1 MAKKQK
7 SNNNEQGGRG
17 RRGGRSGRG
26 KSGSKS
32 LLSSVS
38 QKLPS
43 TVSRM
48 GSMSSMSMNNMN
60 AMNNEQKINNVASP
74 GGTVFMI
81 IALIIGL
88 TINISALMWINKL
101 EEINCACSEHWMR
114 TYIKYYLYVLI
125 PLSIINAILTIY
137 RFNSPTYNE
146 TFYNYYRIFTFI
158 FGFFGFM
165 NIFIAVIFIN
175 KLKEINCVCS
185 EDIKREV
192 YWIYNIILLA
202 IISINLLLALIMLP
216 FLIGMIYKK

>member
-1 MAKKQK
+1 MAKKRGSGK
-7 SNNNEQGGRG
+7 SE
-17 RRGGRSGRG
+17 RGGRSGRG
-26 KSGSKS
+26 KNVANS

-48 GSMSSMSMNNMN
+48 GSMSMNNMNNMN
-60 AMNNEQKINNVASP
+60 AMNNNNNEQKIHNVAST
-74 GGTVFMI
+74 GATVFMI

-88 TINISALMWINKL
+88 TINISALMWVNKL

-137 RFNSPTYNE
+137 RFNSPNYNA
-146 TFYNYYRIFTFI
+146 TFYYYYRIFTFI

-165 NIFIAVIFIN
+165 NIFIAIIFIN

-216 FLIGMIYKK
+216 FLIGMIYKR